1 MFKFALKNMAIKKA
15 KIILIII
22 SIVISACV
30 GILAYNISE
39 QVDSGFKS
47 TAAYYDMIIGPS
59 GSSTQLAMNTMFF
72 TEKPLGTISYEYV
85 ENLKKDPRVNKV
97 VPFTMGD
104 SYNGAKIVGTTPD
117 FLEGK
122 EVKKGVLYEE
132 KFECVIGSAVAEKY
146 GLDIGSTLV
155 TSHGLA
161 EGGHAHEG
169 NPLTVVG
176 ILSKTKTAYDN
187 VIFTPC
193 ETVWATHD
201 HGEEGEET
209 HEDEDA
215 HDEDTA
221 NEDENTE
228 SGHTEDEHHEDTDE
242 HGNTSED
249 TNHEEGEENHED
261 HGEVCA
267 ILVKSKSFNAYSQ
280 LSAEYGENSKLL
292 VINPSEVLRE
302 VLENVDMS
310 TQIVYILCLIIL
322 IMNIFII
329 SVITLLNM
337 YDSKKEIALMRL
349 IGIGMNKINLVYI
362 IQNSIIGFISTIL
375 AFVFSRICLM
385 LMGGYVASMGIVL
398 DVAKIYP
405 LEIAIMA
412 VVFVISVLPTV
423 ICTLNMSKKDGIN
436 E

>member
-15 KIILIII
+15 KIVLIVI

-39 QVDSGFKS
+39 QVDSGFKT

-72 TEKPLGTISYEYV
+72 TDKPLGTISYEYV
-85 ENLKKDPRVNKV
+85 EQLQKDTRVNKV

-104 SYNGAKIVGTTPD
+104 SYNGAKIVGTTAD

-122 EVKKGVLYEE
+122 EISEGEMYTE
-132 KFECVIGSAVAEKY
+132 KFQCVIGSAVAEKY
-146 GLDIGSTLV
+146 GLTLGSTLV
-155 TSHGLA
+155 TSHGLT

-176 ILSKTKTAYDN
+176 ILATTKTAYDN

-193 ETVWATHD
+193 ETVWATHN
-201 HGEEGEET
+201 HSEEESEEAEHTEAHKEEEPQEHT
-209 HEDEDA
+209 HTSEDA
-215 HDEDTA
+215 HA
-221 NEDENTE
+221 
-228 SGHTEDEHHEDTDE
+228 
-242 HGNTSED
+242 
-249 TNHEEGEENHED
+249 HEESADTQGE

-280 LSAEYGENSKLL
+280 ISSEYGENSKLL

-310 TQIVYILCLIIL
+310 TQIVYALCIIIL

-349 IGIGMNKINLVYI
+349 IGIGMNKINFVYI
-362 IQNSIIGFISTIL
+362 IQNGIIGFISTIL
-375 AFVFSRICLM
+375 AFICSRLCLM

-398 DVAKIYP
+398 DTAKIYP
-405 LEIAIMA
+405 LEIVIMA

-423 ICTLNMSKKDGIN
+423 VCTLNMSKKDGIN

>member
-1 MFKFALKNMAIKKA
+1 MFKFAFKNMAIKKA
-15 KIILIII
+15 KIVLIVI

-39 QVDSGFKS
+39 QVDSGFKT

-72 TEKPLGTISYEYV
+72 TDKPLGTISYEYV
-85 ENLKKDPRVNKV
+85 EQLQKDTRVNKV

-104 SYNGAKIVGTTPD
+104 SYNGAKIVGTTAD
-117 FLEGK
+117 FLDGK
-122 EVKKGVLYEE
+122 ELCEGEMYSG
-132 KFECVIGSAVAEKY
+132 KFQCVIGSAVAEKY
-146 GLDIGSTLV
+146 GLSLGSTLV
-155 TSHGLA
+155 TSHGLT

-176 ILSKTKTAYDN
+176 ILAATKTAYDN

-201 HGEEGEET
+201 HSEEESEEAEHTGT
-209 HEDEDA
+209 HEEEEA
-215 HDEDTA
+215 QE
-221 NEDENTE
+221 
-228 SGHTEDEHHEDTDE
+228 HTR
-242 HGNTSED
+242 TSED
-249 TNHEEGEENHED
+249 SHSHQESPDTHEE

-280 LSAEYGENSKLL
+280 ISAEYGENSKLL

-310 TQIVYILCLIIL
+310 TQIVYILCIIIL

-349 IGIGMNKINLVYI
+349 IGIGMKKINFVYI
-362 IQNSIIGFISTIL
+362 IQNGIIGFISTIL
-375 AFVFSRICLM
+375 AFICSRLCLM

-398 DVAKIYP
+398 DTAKIYP

-423 ICTLNMSKKDGIN
+423 VCTVNMSKKDGIN

>member
-1 MFKFALKNMAIKKA
+1 MFKFAFKNMAIKKA
-15 KIILIII
+15 KIVLVVI

-30 GILAYNISE
+30 GLLAYNVAQ
-39 QVDSGFKS
+39 QVDSGFKT
-47 TAAYYDMIIGPS
+47 TAGYYDMIIGPS

-85 ENLKKDPRVNKV
+85 EKLQKDMRVNKV

-104 SYNGAKIVGTTPD
+104 SYNAAKIVGTTPD

-122 EVKKGVLYEE
+122 SLGEGEMFSQ
-132 KFECVIGSAVAEKY
+132 KFQCVVGAAVAEKY
-146 GLDIGSTLV
+146 SLSIGSELI
-155 TSHGLA
+155 TSHGLTG
-161 EGGHAHEG
+161 EGHAHEST
-169 NPLTVVG
+169 PLTVVG
-176 ILSKTKTAYDN
+176 ILKETKTSYDN
-187 VIFTPC
+187 VIFTPL

-201 HGEEGEET
+201 HSEEE
-209 HEDEDA
+209 
-215 HDEDTA
+215 HDE
-221 NEDENTE
+221 
-228 SGHTEDEHHEDTDE
+228 HE
-242 HGNTSED
+242 
-249 TNHEEGEENHED
+249 EENHEH
-261 HGEVCA
+261 HGDVCA

-310 TQIVYILCLIIL
+310 TTIVYILCIIIL

-362 IQNSIIGFISTIL
+362 IQNGIIGLISTIL
-375 AFVFSRICLM
+375 AFACSRLCLV

-398 DVAKIYP
+398 DTAKIYP
-405 LEIAIMA
+405 VELVIMA

-423 ICTLNMSKKDGIN
+423 ICTVNMSKKDGISQ
-436 E
+436 

>member
-1 MFKFALKNMAIKKA
+1 MFKFAFKNMAIKKA
-15 KIILIII
+15 KIVLIVI

-39 QVDSGFKS
+39 QVDSGFKT

-72 TEKPLGTISYEYV
+72 TDKPLGTISYEYV
-85 ENLKKDPRVNKV
+85 EALEKDTRVNKV

-104 SYNGAKIVGTTPD
+104 SYNGAKIVGTTAD

-122 EVKKGVLYEE
+122 EIDEGEMYTE
-132 KFECVIGSAVAEKY
+132 KFQCVIGSAVAEKY
-146 GLDIGSTLV
+146 GLTLGSILV
-155 TSHGLA
+155 TSHGLT

-176 ILSKTKTAYDN
+176 ILAKTKTAYDN

-201 HGEEGEET
+201 HSEEESEEAELTET
-209 HEDEDA
+209 HEEEESHENTHTSEEA
-215 HDEDTA
+215 HSHEEVEDT
-221 NEDENTE
+221 
-228 SGHTEDEHHEDTDE
+228 
-242 HGNTSED
+242 
-249 TNHEEGEENHED
+249 HEE

-310 TQIVYILCLIIL
+310 TQIVYILCIIIL

-349 IGIGMNKINLVYI
+349 IGIGMNKINFVYI
-362 IQNSIIGFISTIL
+362 IQNGIIGFISTIL
-375 AFVFSRICLM
+375 AFICSRLCLM

-398 DVAKIYP
+398 DTAKIYP

-412 VVFVISVLPTV
+412 VVFVISVLPTIV
-423 ICTLNMSKKDGIN
+423 CTLNMSKKDGIN

>member
-1 MFKFALKNMAIKKA
+1 MFKFAFKNMAIKKA
-15 KIILIII
+15 KIILVVI

-30 GILAYNISE
+30 GLLAYNVAQ
-39 QVDSGFKS
+39 QVDSGFKT
-47 TAAYYDMIIGPS
+47 TAGYYDMIIGPS

-72 TEKPLGTISYEYV
+72 TEKPLGTISYDYV
-85 ENLKKDPRVNKV
+85 EKLEKDMRVNKV

-104 SYNGAKIVGTTPD
+104 SYNAAKIVGTTPD

-122 EVKKGVLYEE
+122 TLAEGEMFAE
-132 KFECVIGSAVAEKY
+132 KFQCVVGAAVAEKY
-146 GLDIGSTLV
+146 SLTVGSQLI
-155 TSHGLA
+155 TSHGLTG
-161 EGGHAHEG
+161 EGHAHES
-169 NPLTVVG
+169 NPLAVVG
-176 ILSKTKTAYDN
+176 ILKETKTAYDN
-187 VIFTPC
+187 VIFTPI

-201 HGEEGEET
+201 HGEE
-209 HEDEDA
+209 D
-215 HDEDTA
+215 HDEHEEEA
-221 NEDENTE
+221 
-228 SGHTEDEHHEDTDE
+228 HEHHGD
-242 HGNTSED
+242 
-249 TNHEEGEENHED
+249 
-261 HGEVCA
+261 VCA

-310 TQIVYILCLIIL
+310 TTIVYILCIIIL

-362 IQNSIIGFISTIL
+362 IQNGIIGLISTIL
-375 AFVFSRICLM
+375 AFAASRLCLV
-385 LMGGYVASMGIVL
+385 LMGGYVSSMGIVL
-398 DVAKIYP
+398 DTAKIYP
-405 LEIAIMA
+405 VELMIMA

-423 ICTLNMSKKDGIN
+423 ICTVNMSKKDGISQ
-436 E
+436 

>member
-1 MFKFALKNMAIKKA
+1 MFKFAFKNMAIKKA
-15 KIILIII
+15 KIALVVI
-22 SIVISACV
+22 SIIISACV
-30 GILAYNISE
+30 GLLAYNVAQ
-39 QVDSGFKS
+39 QVDSGFKT
-47 TAAYYDMIIGPS
+47 TAGYYDMIIGPS

-85 ENLKKDPRVNKV
+85 EKLQKDMRVNKV

-104 SYNGAKIVGTTPD
+104 SYNAAKIVGTTPD

-122 EVKKGVLYEE
+122 ALYEGE
-132 KFECVIGSAVAEKY
+132 MFSEEFQCVVGAAVAEKY
-146 GLDIGSTLV
+146 SLSIGSELI
-155 TSHGLA
+155 TSHGLTG
-161 EGGHAHEG
+161 EGHAHEST
-169 NPLTVVG
+169 PLKVVG
-176 ILSKTKTAYDN
+176 ILKKTKTAYDN
-187 VIFTPC
+187 VIFTPL
-193 ETVWATHD
+193 ETVWATHNHD
-201 HGEEGEET
+201 EEEHEEETHKEET
-209 HEDEDA
+209 HE
-215 HDEDTA
+215 
-221 NEDENTE
+221 
-228 SGHTEDEHHEDTDE
+228 HHGD
-242 HGNTSED
+242 
-249 TNHEEGEENHED
+249 
-261 HGEVCA
+261 VCA

-310 TQIVYILCLIIL
+310 TTIVYILCIIIL

-362 IQNSIIGFISTIL
+362 IQNGIIGLISTIL
-375 AFVFSRICLM
+375 SFALSRLCLV

-398 DVAKIYP
+398 DTAKIYP
-405 LEIAIMA
+405 VELMIMA

-423 ICTLNMSKKDGIN
+423 ICTVNMSKKDGISQ
-436 E
+436 

>member
-1 MFKFALKNMAIKKA
+1 MFKFAFKNMAIKKA
-15 KIILIII
+15 KIILIVI
-22 SIVISACV
+22 SIIISACV

-39 QVDSGFKS
+39 QVDSGFKT

-72 TEKPLGTISYEYV
+72 TDKPLGTISYEYV
-85 ENLKKDPRVNKV
+85 EQLQKDTRVNKV

-104 SYNGAKIVGTTPD
+104 SYNGAKIVGTTAD

-122 EVKKGVLYEE
+122 EIDEGEMYSE
-132 KFECVIGSAVAEKY
+132 KFQCVIGSAVAEKY
-146 GLDIGSTLV
+146 GLSLGSTLV
-155 TSHGLA
+155 TSHGLT

-176 ILSKTKTAYDN
+176 ILSETKTAYDN

-193 ETVWATHD
+193 ETVWATHEHSD
-201 HGEEGEET
+201 DESEEA
-209 HEDEDA
+209 HEDEQK
-215 HDEDTA
+215 ET
-221 NEDENTE
+221 
-228 SGHTEDEHHEDTDE
+228 TDE
-242 HGNTSED
+242 HSHTSED
-249 TNHEEGEENHED
+249 AHAHEETEDAREEHA
-261 HGEVCA
+261 EVCA

-310 TQIVYILCLIIL
+310 TQIVYILCIIIL

-362 IQNSIIGFISTIL
+362 IQNGIIGFISTIL
-375 AFVFSRICLM
+375 AFICSRLCLM

-398 DVAKIYP
+398 DTAKIYP

-423 ICTLNMSKKDGIN
+423 VCTLNMSKRDGIN

>member
-15 KIILIII
+15 KIILVVI
-22 SIVISACV
+22 SVVISACV
-30 GILAYNISE
+30 GLLAYNVAQ
-39 QVDSGFKS
+39 QVDSGFKT
-47 TAAYYDMIIGPS
+47 TAGYYDMIIGPS

-85 ENLKKDPRVNKV
+85 EKLQKDMRVNKV

-104 SYNGAKIVGTTPD
+104 SYNAAKIVGTTPD

-122 EVKKGVLYEE
+122 TVAEGEMFNQ
-132 KFECVIGSAVAEKY
+132 KFQCVVGAAVAEKY
-146 GLDIGSTLV
+146 TLTVGSQLI
-155 TSHGLA
+155 TSHGLTG
-161 EGGHAHEG
+161 EGHAHES

-176 ILSKTKTAYDN
+176 ILKETKTAYDN
-187 VIFTPC
+187 VIFTPL
-193 ETVWATHD
+193 ETVWATHE
-201 HGEEGEET
+201 HSEEN
-209 HEDEDA
+209 
-215 HDEDTA
+215 HDE
-221 NEDENTE
+221 
-228 SGHTEDEHHEDTDE
+228 HE
-242 HGNTSED
+242 
-249 TNHEEGEENHED
+249 EENHEH
-261 HGEVCA
+261 HGDVCA

-280 LSAEYGENSKLL
+280 LTAEYGENSKLL

-310 TQIVYILCLIIL
+310 TTIVYILCIIIL

-362 IQNSIIGFISTIL
+362 IQNGIIGLISTIL
-375 AFVFSRICLM
+375 AFVASRFCLV
-385 LMGGYVASMGIVL
+385 LMGGYVSSMGIVL
-398 DVAKIYP
+398 DTAKIYP
-405 LEIAIMA
+405 VELMIMA

-423 ICTLNMSKKDGIN
+423 ICTVNMSKKDGVSQ
-436 E
+436 

>member
-1 MFKFALKNMAIKKA
+1 MFKFAFKNMAIKKA
-15 KIILIII
+15 KIVLIVI

-39 QVDSGFKS
+39 QVDSGFKT

-72 TEKPLGTISYEYV
+72 TDKPLGTISYEYV
-85 ENLKKDPRVNKV
+85 EQLQKDTRVNKV

-104 SYNGAKIVGTTPD
+104 SYNGAKIVGTTAD

-122 EVKKGVLYEE
+122 EISEGEMYTE
-132 KFECVIGSAVAEKY
+132 KFQCVIGSAVAEKY
-146 GLDIGSTLV
+146 GLTLGSTLV
-155 TSHGLA
+155 TSHGLT

-176 ILSKTKTAYDN
+176 ILATTKTAYDN

-193 ETVWATHD
+193 ETVWATHN
-201 HGEEGEET
+201 HSEEESEEAEHTEAHKEEEPQEHT
-209 HEDEDA
+209 HTSEDA
-215 HDEDTA
+215 HA
-221 NEDENTE
+221 
-228 SGHTEDEHHEDTDE
+228 
-242 HGNTSED
+242 
-249 TNHEEGEENHED
+249 HEESADTQGE

-280 LSAEYGENSKLL
+280 ISSEYGENSKLL

-310 TQIVYILCLIIL
+310 TQIVYALCIIIL

-349 IGIGMNKINLVYI
+349 IGIGMNKINFVYI
-362 IQNSIIGFISTIL
+362 IQNGIIGFISTIL
-375 AFVFSRICLM
+375 AFICSRLCLM

-398 DVAKIYP
+398 DTAKIYP
-405 LEIAIMA
+405 LEIVIMA

-423 ICTLNMSKKDGIN
+423 VCTLNMSKKDGIN

>member
-1 MFKFALKNMAIKKA
+1 MFKFAFKNMAIKKA
-15 KIILIII
+15 KIVLIVI

-39 QVDSGFKS
+39 QVDSGFKT

-72 TEKPLGTISYEYV
+72 TDKPLGTISYEYV
-85 ENLKKDPRVNKV
+85 EQLQKDTRVNKV

-104 SYNGAKIVGTTPD
+104 SYNGAKIVGTTAD

-122 EVKKGVLYEE
+122 EISEGEMYSE
-132 KFECVIGSAVAEKY
+132 KFQCVIGSDVAEKY
-146 GLDIGSTLV
+146 GLSLGSTLV
-155 TSHGLA
+155 TSHGLT

-176 ILSKTKTAYDN
+176 ILASTKTAYDN

-201 HGEEGEET
+201 HSEEESEEAQHTDTHEEEET
-209 HEDEDA
+209 QE
-215 HDEDTA
+215 
-221 NEDENTE
+221 
-228 SGHTEDEHHEDTDE
+228 HTH
-242 HGNTSED
+242 TSED
-249 TNHEEGEENHED
+249 SHSHQESADTQGE

-280 LSAEYGENSKLL
+280 ISAEYGENSKLL

-310 TQIVYILCLIIL
+310 TQIVYILCIIIL

-349 IGIGMNKINLVYI
+349 IGIGMNKINFVYI
-362 IQNSIIGFISTIL
+362 IQNGIIGFISTIL
-375 AFVFSRICLM
+375 AFICSRLCLM

-398 DVAKIYP
+398 DTAKIYP

-423 ICTLNMSKKDGIN
+423 VCTVNMSKKDGIN